1 MATPDPI
8 QTWTDIPERLGRYHV
23 LGIAGRGNMGVVYT
37 GYDPYLDQ
45 DVAIKVCTV
54 PGHSAD
60 ADSVARKLFYN
71 EAHTA
76 GALDHPNIL
85 KILDAGEHA
94 DQLYIVM
101 EYVDGGQTLER
112 NCVAS
117 KLLAPRTVAEVGY
130 TCAKAL
136 DYAHRQGIIHRDIK
150 STNILFT
157 ADGNLKIGDFG
168 IAQHA
173 FAETIQVQGIVGT
186 PHYMSPEQ
194 VRQDKLNGQ
203 TDLYSLGVLM
213 FQLLTGR
220 FPFSGD
226 NISNLLY
233 NVCHREPAPLRT
245 LRSGLPEP
253 LCHVVEWAMQKDRN
267 KRYATGRELA
277 SDLAAIFAELE
288 MPADADNEDERF
300 RLTRPLRFFCEFS
313 DQELWEILRAS
324 RWESYEPGEEIVAEG
339 NLDMSFFVIV
349 SGEVAVMKR
358 AQTLGVLRDGDC
370 FGEMGYLGGSKRT
383 ASIRA
388 ARCVSLMKISAAVM
402 EQASTACQLRFNK
415 AFVRVLVERLS
426 RTSDNL
432 SQSLERLGDTV
443 F

>member
-1 MATPDPI
+1 
-8 QTWTDIPERLGRYHV
+8 
-23 LGIAGRGNMGVVYT
+23 
-37 GYDPYLDQ
+37 
-45 DVAIKVCTV
+45 
-54 PGHSAD
+54 
-60 ADSVARKLFYN
+60 
-71 EAHTA
+71 
-76 GALDHPNIL
+76 
-85 KILDAGEHA
+85 
-94 DQLYIVM
+94 
-101 EYVDGGQTLER
+101 
-112 NCVAS
+112 
-117 KLLAPRTVAEVGY
+117 
-130 TCAKAL
+130 
-136 DYAHRQGIIHRDIK
+136 
-150 STNILFT
+150 
-157 ADGNLKIGDFG
+157 
-168 IAQHA
+168 
-173 FAETIQVQGIVGT
+173 
-186 PHYMSPEQ
+186 
-194 VRQDKLNGQ
+194 
-203 TDLYSLGVLM
+203 
-213 FQLLTGR
+213 
-220 FPFSGD
+220 
-226 NISNLLY
+226 
-233 NVCHREPAPLRT
+233 
-245 LRSGLPEP
+245 
-253 LCHVVEWAMQKDRN
+253 MQKDRN